1 MRYTL
6 SFFIFFTLTTTLF
19 GQQNSVMNLGSSLS
33 LNSSKKSTSEYLKN
47 EFLMARK
54 TPVIKYLEDQPDAN
68 FNTNDSRFNNQ
79 KNWTTNRK
87 ELRFSVGITQFLG
100 DLGGKDQV
108 GTDYSL
114 KDLDLKSTNFM
125 AMVGYRYRFSKLFA
139 TTTSLTLGM
148 LRGDDALTT
157 EKYRHARNLKF
168 RAPILE
174 LSQRIDFMLY
184 RKEKVGRRYNIRG
197 LKGFKNRNEQVYAFA
212 GVGLVYFA
220 PEGQIV
226 KGQMVGGQEAQTS
239 SWYDLRSKSTEGQGL
254 LGGIKKYS
262 PITVCLPVGLGFR
275 VGISREWRIGME
287 ASYTKTFSDYLD
299 DVHGVYYDNS
309 LLAAQKGPI
318 AAALADRSDKT
329 NPDQLNWF
337 ATDQQRG
344 DKQRDAY
351 FFINVVVTR
360 NITYR
365 SYTKTHRRYKLSKGK
380 YKF

>member
-6 SFFIFFTLTTTLF
+6 SFFIFFSLSTTII
-19 GQQNSVMNLGSSLS
+19 GQENSVMNFSSSLS
-33 LNSSKKSTSEYLKN
+33 LNSSKKSPADFFQN
-47 EFLMARK
+47 EFSMKRK
-54 TPVIKYLEDQPDAN
+54 TPILKYIEDQPEVN
-68 FNTNDSRFNNQ
+68 FNTNDTRFNNQ
-79 KNWTTNRK
+79 KNWTNNRK
-87 ELRFSVGITQFLG
+87 ELRFSFGITQFLG

-114 KDLDLKSTNFM
+114 KDLDLKSLNYM
-125 AMVGYRYRFSKLFA
+125 AMIGYRHRLSKLFA
-139 TTTSLTLGM
+139 TTTSLTFAILK
-148 LRGDDALTT
+148 GDDALTT
-157 EKYRHARNLKF
+157 EKYRNARNLKF

-174 LSQRIDFMLY
+174 LSQRLDFMLY
-184 RKEKVGRRYNIRG
+184 RKEKIGRRYNIRG

-220 PEGQIV
+220 PQGQIV
-226 KGQMVGGQEAQTS
+226 GDNK
-239 SWYDLRSKSTEGQGL
+239 WYDLRSKSTEGQGL

-262 PITVCLPVGLGFR
+262 PVTVCLPIGLGFR
-275 VGISREWRIGME
+275 VGISREWRIGLE
-287 ASYTKTFSDYLD
+287 ASYIKTFSDYID

-318 AAALADRSDKT
+318 AAALADRSDKSID
-329 NPDQLNWF
+329 DQKTWF
-337 ATDQQRG
+337 VGGQQRG
-344 DKQRDAY
+344 DKQKDAY
-351 FFINVVVTR
+351 FFVNVVVTR

>member
-6 SFFIFFTLTTTLF
+6 SFFIFFILTTTVI
-19 GQQNSVMNLGSSLS
+19 GQQNSVMNLSSSLS
-33 LNSSKKSTSEYLKN
+33 LNSQRKSASDFFSN
-47 EFLMARK
+47 EFTMKRK
-54 TPVIKYLEDQPDAN
+54 TPIIKYLEDQPEIN
-68 FNTNDSRFNNQ
+68 FNTNDTRFNNQ
-79 KNWTTNRK
+79 KNWTNNRK
-87 ELRFSVGITQFLG
+87 EFRFSFGVTQFLG

-114 KDLDLKSTNFM
+114 KDLDLKSLNYM
-125 AMVGYRYRFSKLFA
+125 AMIGYRHRISKLFA
-139 TTTSLTLGM
+139 TTSSLTFGILK
-148 LRGDDALTT
+148 GDDALTT
-157 EKYRHARNLKF
+157 EKFRRARNLKF

-184 RKEKVGRRYNIRG
+184 RKEKLGRRYNIRG
-197 LKGFKNRNEQVYAFA
+197 VKGFKNRNEQVYAFA

-220 PEGQIV
+220 PQ
-226 KGQMVGGQEAQTS
+226 GQMVDDNR
-239 SWYDLRSKSTEGQGL
+239 WYDLRSKSTEGQGL

-262 PITVCLPVGLGFR
+262 PITICLPVGLGFR
-275 VGISREWRIGME
+275 VGISREWRIGLE
-287 ASYTKTFSDYLD
+287 ASYTKTFSDYID

-329 NPDQLNWF
+329 NPAQQNWF
-337 ATDQQRG
+337 AGGQQRG
-344 DKQRDAY
+344 DKQKDAY
-351 FFINVVVTR
+351 FFLNVVVTR

-365 SYTKTHRRYKLSKGK
+365 NYTKTHRKFKLSKGK

>member
-6 SFFIFFTLTTTLF
+6 SFFILFTLANSVIS
-19 GQQNSVMNLGSSLS
+19 QQNTVMGLSSSLS
-33 LNSSKKSTSEYLKN
+33 LSSTKKSPTDFFSN
-47 EFLMARK
+47 EFSMKRK
-54 TPVIKYLEDQPDAN
+54 TSLIKYLDDQPEVN
-68 FNTNDSRFNNQ
+68 FNTNDTRFNNQ
-79 KNWTTNRK
+79 KNWTNNRK

-108 GTDYSL
+108 GTDYSM

-125 AMVGYRYRFSKLFA
+125 AMVGYRHRLSKLFA
-139 TTTSLTLGM
+139 TTTSLTVGM
-148 LRGDDALTT
+148 LRGDDGLTT

-168 RAPILE
+168 RSPIVE
-174 LSQRIDFMLY
+174 LTQRIDFMLY
-184 RKEKVGRRYNIRG
+184 RKEKIGKRYNIKG

-220 PEGQIV
+220 PEGQ
-226 KGQMVGGQEAQTS
+226 MVGDS
-239 SWYDLRSKSTEGQGL
+239 KWYALRPLSTEGQGL

-262 PITVCLPVGLGFR
+262 PVTIALPVGLGFR

-287 ASYTKTFSDYLD
+287 ASYTKTFSDYID

-309 LLAAQKGPI
+309 LLGAQKGPV
-318 AAALADRSDKT
+318 AAALADRSDHT
-329 NPDQLNWF
+329 NPDQHNWF
-337 ATDQQRG
+337 GTDQQRG
-344 DKQRDAY
+344 DKQKDAY
-351 FFINVVVTR
+351 FFVNVVVTR